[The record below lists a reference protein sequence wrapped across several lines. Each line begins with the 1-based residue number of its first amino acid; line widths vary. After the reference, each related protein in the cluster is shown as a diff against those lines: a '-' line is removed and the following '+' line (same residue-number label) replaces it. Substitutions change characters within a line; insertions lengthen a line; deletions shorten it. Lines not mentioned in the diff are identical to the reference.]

1 MAAECLT
8 DLIFSLFFFAC
19 NAFHFLKLL
28 SNFDEMLY
36 GKHML
41 KEHLLREK
49 ILLRIV
55 FGPRVVEVTEGCKQ
69 MHLR

>member
-1 MAAECLT
+1 
-8 DLIFSLFFFAC
+8 
-19 NAFHFLKLL
+19 
-28 SNFDEMLY
+28 
-36 GKHML
+36 ML